1 MERQKIQEL
10 IARGVITEAEGEDR
24 ILQLER
30 ERLPVL
36 EQIAQR
42 YQQAA
47 GATGDPEK
55 IGEAKQTGADV
66 RQIGVHV
73 DETGRRLAAL
83 KKTAFDSLV
92 NGLGNFL
99 SQGIQ
104 GAKNL
109 GEAIRNMAKNFVAAM
124 LDMIAQML
132 AFAAIKALFKGM
144 DFPSHGRGGGRRGN
158 GDGRDRPGPGDGDER
173 LDSCMAFQPGICCA
187 GCRGRATGSPVVS

>member
-10 IARGVITEAEGEDR
+10 IARGVVTEAEGEDR
-24 ILQLER
+24 ILGIER

-36 EQIAQR
+36 QEIAER
-42 YQQAA
+42 YQQTAVK
-47 GATGDPEK
+47 TGDSEK

-83 KKTAFDSLV
+83 KKIAFDSLV

-104 GAKNL
+104 GAKNF

-144 DFPSHGRGGGRRGN
+144 GFSLPTGDAGGAAFAEGGLVR
-158 GDGRDRPGPGDGDER
+158 GPGSGTS
-173 LDSCMAFQPGICCA
+173 DSI
-187 GCRGRATGSPVVS
+187 